1 MAVLMQIY
9 WYGHSCFKLQGKD
22 VSVVLDPYR
31 PGSVPGWKLPPLTAD
46 YCLCSHD
53 HGDHSGKGGV
63 ALSGRRPALRLE
75 QFSVFH
81 DARQGRDRGKNLIS
95 VLTIDGVRIVHLGDL
110 GHALSADLLE
120 SLQWPDV
127 LLIPV
132 GGYYTIDGETAY
144 QIKQQLNPRITVPMH
159 YRVGSRGYKEISTLE
174 PFLAKCQDVLYW
186 ENSFFDPEEILSPCT
201 LIPAVPEF

>member
-1 MAVLMQIY
+1 MQIY

-110 GHALSADLLE
+110 ARIALTDEEITRLQGDLNVIAESINKVQEVATDDVEPTANPVPLE
-120 SLQWPDV
+120 AYLRPDV
-127 LLIPV
+127 PETPLTQAEATAGAPV
-132 GGYYTIDGETAY
+132 SEAGMFVA
-144 QIKQQLNPRITVPMH
+144 PRIL
-159 YRVGSRGYKEISTLE
+159 GQE
-174 PFLAKCQDVLYW
+174 
-186 ENSFFDPEEILSPCT
+186 
-201 LIPAVPEF
+201 

>member
-63 ALSGRRPALRLE
+63 ALSGRRPGSSSPYSTMR
-75 QFSVFH
+75 
-81 DARQGRDRGKNLIS
+81 GREGIAGR
-95 VLTIDGVRIVHLGDL
+95 
-110 GHALSADLLE
+110 
-120 SLQWPDV
+120 
-127 LLIPV
+127 
-132 GGYYTIDGETAY
+132 
-144 QIKQQLNPRITVPMH
+144 
-159 YRVGSRGYKEISTLE
+159 
-174 PFLAKCQDVLYW
+174 
-186 ENSFFDPEEILSPCT
+186 ILSPS
-201 LIPAVPEF
+201 